1 MLRQE
6 GTAISRMTWAELAAS
21 RGGCQVFAYSP
32 SSARS
37 QEMAHESGDGVEGED
52 GAELTIYKV
61 AGQAL

>member
-1 MLRQE
+1 
-6 GTAISRMTWAELAAS
+6 MTWAELAAS
-21 RGGCQVFAYSP
+21 RGGCQVFASSP

-37 QEMAHESGDGVEGED
+37 QEMAHESGDGVKGED

>member
-1 MLRQE
+1 MESYDIE
-6 GTAISRMTWAELAAS
+6 GKGKMVTHSF
-21 RGGCQVFAYSP
+21 QVFAYSP